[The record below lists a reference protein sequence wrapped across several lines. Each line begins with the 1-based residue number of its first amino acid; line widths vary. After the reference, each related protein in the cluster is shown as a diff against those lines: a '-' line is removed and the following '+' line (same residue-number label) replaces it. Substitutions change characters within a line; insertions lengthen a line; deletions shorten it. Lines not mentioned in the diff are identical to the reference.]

1 MSGARIADQKH
12 GEAAPSGISGARTS
26 GAGERFGAALASPI
40 GILLV
45 VPGLVAVVG
54 LFLTLLGQT
63 ALRKSARELGRDR
76 FAEQTDFIARSI
88 AASLAQ
94 ADPLLDRM
102 HALAATWRSTDPP
115 APIAHELRGLMQ
127 GRPGIAYASVSY
139 PDGTFQ
145 GAHVSD
151 DGVIRFKELRWTR
164 VGAKDRATMTLFD
177 FRGTNE
183 LTLRSADRSLYDP
196 RTRNFY
202 RRAVEARHRIWT
214 RPYPFFESRQTGVTR
229 AEPVHAPD
237 GTLLAVL
244 TADFDVTALSASM
257 AHTPLPG
264 ARTLLYTQEGTLL
277 AHPEGANALARL
289 SRQLDRLVT
298 SGDLGDPLIEAFFAA
313 ARGQPAPGADFTDLS
328 VAGEAALAMVRPVP
342 DFPELGWSVAAIVP
356 QAAFFRARIEHE
368 RQSMVVSVV
377 SLLAAL
383 GVAVVFSR
391 HVVRVRRAVAV
402 ARDIARKATDRAKE
416 LGSYRLV
423 ERLGHGGMGEVWRA
437 EHRLLVRHAA
447 IKLIHPEALA
457 STRYSPV
464 ELRERFRREA
474 QTLATLRSRHTIELF
489 DYGVAADGTFFFVM
503 ELLDGMDL
511 DTLVSRHGPQ
521 PAARVI
527 HLLVQACS
535 SLAEAHHAGLVHRD
549 VKPANMF
556 LCRAADEV
564 DVVKVLD
571 FGLVQAATLSSDLP
585 ALGASASGDPRLTG
599 AGRHLGT
606 PAFMAPEQVRAE
618 QIDGRADLYSLACV
632 AIWLLTGRM
641 PFEADTAI
649 GVMSAH
655 LYSAPPE
662 LVPLVPGYLPGDL
675 ELILKRCLQKAPQD
689 RPPDAAALAAALR
702 AITIPAE
709 QAWTAARA
717 QTWWAERIA
726 TTAVDLRRSSRGL
739 DA

>member
-12 GEAAPSGISGARTS
+12 AAPASVPTGARTS
-26 GAGERFGAALASPI
+26 GASARFGAALASPV

-45 VPGLVAVVG
+45 VPGLVAVMG

-63 ALRKSARELGRDR
+63 SLRKSARELGRDR

-102 HALAATWRSTDPP
+102 HALAGTWRSTDPLP
-115 APIAHELRGLMQ
+115 PIAHELRGLMQ

-139 PDGTFQ
+139 PDGTFH
-145 GAHVSD
+145 GAHLSE
-151 DGVIRFKELRWTR
+151 DGVIRFKELRWAK
-164 VGAKDRATMTLFD
+164 VGVRDSATMTQFD
-177 FRGTNE
+177 FRGTDGLE
-183 LTLRSADRSLYDP
+183 LRSADRSLYDP
-196 RTRNFY
+196 RTRSFY
-202 RRAVEARHRIWT
+202 RGAVAAKRRVWT
-214 RPYPFFESRQTGVTR
+214 KPYPFFESRQTGVTR
-229 AEPVHAPD
+229 ADPVYAAD

-264 ARTLLYTQEGTLL
+264 AHTLLYTQEGTLL
-277 AHPEGANALARL
+277 AHPEAASALARL

-298 SGDLGDPLIEAFFAA
+298 SGDLGDPMIEAFFAA
-313 ARGQPAPGADFTDLS
+313 ARSHRAPAADFTDLS
-328 VAGEAALAMVRPVP
+328 AAGSTALAMVRPVP
-342 DFPELGWSVAAIVP
+342 DFPDLGWSVAAIVP
-356 QAAFFRARIEHE
+356 QTAFFRARIEHE
-368 RQSMVVSVV
+368 RQSMVVSLA

-391 HVVRVRRAVAV
+391 HVVRVRRAVVV
-402 ARDIARKATDRAKE
+402 ARDIARKASDRAQE

-423 ERLGHGGMGEVWRA
+423 ERLGQGGMGEVWRA

-447 IKLIHPEALA
+447 IKLIQPEALA
-457 STRYSPV
+457 STRYSPT

-521 PAARVI
+521 PAGRVI
-527 HLLVQACS
+527 HLLLQACS

-549 VKPANMF
+549 VKPANIF

-571 FGLVQAATLSSDLP
+571 FGLVQAAALSSDLP
-585 ALGASASGDPRLTG
+585 AVDVSRNEDPRLTG

-618 QIDGRADLYSLACV
+618 HMDGRADLYSLACV

-641 PFEADTAI
+641 PFEADTALA
-649 GVMSAH
+649 VMSAH
-655 LYSAPPE
+655 LFSAPPE
-662 LVPLVPGYLPGDL
+662 LAPLVPGYLPDDL
-675 ELILKRCLQKAPQD
+675 ELILKRCLHKAPQD
-689 RPPDAAALAAALR
+689 RPPDAAALAGALR
-702 AITIPAE
+702 AITIPPD
-709 QAWTAARA
+709 QAWTPARA
-717 QTWWAERIA
+717 QAWWAERVM